1 MVGDR
6 PRFDGL
12 MVDAH
17 RAMLA
22 LDNVTFGGASRA
34 TAAAVRDGLRV
45 YSQLVDY
52 RQTERM
58 SAAES
63 SQLQNALD
71 LIRSRLRF
79 FGEAV

>member
-6 PRFDGL
+6 HGFDVL

-17 RAMLA
+17 RAMLT
-22 LDNVTFGGASRA
+22 LDNVMVGGASRA
-34 TAAAVRDGLRV
+34 IVAAVRDGLRV